1 MSITPMN
8 FIYNLKYLLR
18 GELGIF
24 AVLGIM
30 SIAIIIM
37 NKVYDSR

>member
-1 MSITPMN
+1 MNFNPMN
-8 FIYNLKYLLR
+8 FIYNLPYLLK

-30 SIAIIIM
+30 SIAIVVM
-37 NKVYDSR
+37 NKVYESR